1 MTTVYSQDQTT
12 VPTTTTVATT
22 TTIPPSTVPENTGK
36 STNKPTS

>member
-22 TTIPPSTVPENTGK
+22 TTVPPSTVPENTGK
-36 STNKPTS
+36 STNKT